1 MYKKTRF
8 WGLLFVAVVLFCGPH
23 GLLGFADQEV
33 RAAERPA
40 QTPPPAA
47 ELKDI
52 EVPVIHV
59 KGTHYEVG
67 YQIGTQAKSLILGEV
82 AEMKKSP
89 DWKKVRA
96 EAGLFL
102 AYTQK
107 DLPEYVAE
115 IQGAADA
122 VGVKLEDLFPALC
135 EEIGDENYPFTRGCS
150 DLIASNDVTADGSV
164 LAAHNNDTGA
174 STQESVVIVH
184 YQVDGEPEIVAV
196 GYGGLGISV
205 GYNSAGISLTGNQVD
220 SNDMRVGVPRLLLV
234 RKILAAKTLGEAID
248 AAILKERASNYNQV
262 ITDKSGEIYSIE
274 GSATDYAPLY
284 STDGYL
290 VHTNHFVAPFMRHFE
305 FDPQGI
311 TSSIIRYNRGN
322 RLLKKNLGRI
332 TVDML
337 KGFLADHVNYPKSIC
352 RHGDYV
358 KTTFSVVI
366 NLTAGTM
373 HLARGNPCEVKYR
386 AYNLFT
392 KH

>member
-1 MYKKTRF
+1 MNKKTWF
-8 WGLLFVAVVLFCGPH
+8 GGLLFVAVVLLCGPRI
-23 GLLGFADQEV
+23 LLGFADQEARV
-33 RAAERPA
+33 EERPA
-40 QTPPPAA
+40 QEHLSAT

-52 EVPVIHV
+52 PVPVIQV

-67 YQIGTQAKSLILGEV
+67 YQIGTQLRGEILRDV

-89 DWKKVRA
+89 NWTKVRA
-96 EAGLFL
+96 EAELFL
-102 AYTQK
+102 AYSK
-107 DLPEYVAE
+107 KYLPEYVTE
-115 IQGAADA
+115 IKGTADA
-122 VGVKLEDLFPALC
+122 VGVELEDLFPALC
-135 EEIGDENYPFTRGCS
+135 EEIGDENYRFTRGCS
-150 DLIASNDVTADGSV
+150 DLIASNDVTADGTV
-164 LAAHNNDTGA
+164 LAGHNNDTSP

-184 YQVDGEPEIVAV
+184 YQVEGEPEIVAV

-262 ITDKSGEIYSIE
+262 ITDSNGEIYSIE

-284 STDGYL
+284 STDGYI
-290 VHTNHFVAPFMRHFE
+290 VHTNHYVAPYMRSFE

-311 TSSIIRYNRGN
+311 TSSIIRYNRGS

-332 TVDML
+332 TVEKM
-337 KGFLADHVNYPKSIC
+337 KEFLSDHVNFPGSIC
-352 RHGDYV
+352 RHGEHV
-358 KTTFSVVI
+358 KTTFSVII
-366 NLTAGTM
+366 NLTTRTM
-373 HLARGNPCEVKYR
+373 HLARGNPCEVKFREYD
-386 AYNLFT
+386 LFT